1 MNDEMRKPPPLDAF
15 DFDTRVEEGV
25 EGGDA
30 QLASAPRVIEGG
42 RLSFSNDFVWL
53 LGGVE
58 EFPKDRELVVVDTIR
73 LVQKWVDKMP
83 AGHIAVEPGKKWPN
97 VDVMNED
104 CPKSEWGKHFNGQAQ
119 VRGSERAS
127 PTSSISPR
135 CRDTPGR

>member
-58 EFPKDRELVVVDTIR
+58 EFPKT
-73 LVQKWVDKMP
+73 
-83 AGHIAVEPGKKWPN
+83 AN
-97 VDVMNED
+97 
-104 CPKSEWGKHFNGQAQ
+104 S
-119 VRGSERAS
+119 S
-127 PTSSISPR
+127 SSIPFAWCKNGSTR
-135 CRDTPGR
+135 CRLGTSLSSRGRSGRTSM